1 VATAIVRKN
10 AAGRTAK
17 ILQLKVR
24 ERPSQGGRFTIML
37 DELENRVSADIA
49 ACLKSPQISL
59 LGEVLEEMVEAF
71 LSQLAEAEKGD
82 GDIALQITTPG
93 GDAELGRRMVLE
105 VEEARNRLG
114 NRRFLFLG
122 KTQVYSAGVTLM
134 SAFPCKDRYLTR
146 DTVLLI
152 HGRQLE
158 ETVEITGPIRASL
171 AKVQALQEQIKV
183 GLAHEE
189 ENFRRLIDDC
199 DISMDELCE
208 KALHNWY
215 LPADQALKRGLVAGL
230 I

>member
-1 VATAIVRKN
+1 
-10 AAGRTAK
+10 
-17 ILQLKVR
+17 
-24 ERPSQGGRFTIML
+24 M
-37 DELENRVSADIA
+37 
-49 ACLKSPQISL
+49 
-59 LGEVLEEMVEAF
+59 LEEMVEAF
-71 LSQLAEAEKGD
+71 LTQLAEAEKGD

-105 VEEARNRLG
+105 VEQARKRLG

-134 SAFPCKDRYLTR
+134 SAFPCSDRYLTR

-158 ETVEITGPIRASL
+158 ETIEISGPLRASL
-171 AKVQALQEQIKV
+171 PKVKALQEQIEV
-183 GLAHEE
+183 GLRHEE
-189 ENFRRLIDDC
+189 DNFRRLIDDC
-199 DISMDELCE
+199 DITMEELCE

-215 LPADQALKRGLVAGL
+215 LPAPEALKRGLVGGL

>member
-1 VATAIVRKN
+1 
-10 AAGRTAK
+10 
-17 ILQLKVR
+17 
-24 ERPSQGGRFTIML
+24 ML
-37 DELENRVSADIA
+37 DEVKRQASADVP

-59 LGEVLEEMVEAF
+59 LGEVLEEVVEAF
-71 LSQLAEAEKGD
+71 LTQLAEAEKGH

-105 VEEARNRLG
+105 VEEARKRLAD
-114 NRRFLFLG
+114 RRFLFLG

-158 ETVEITGPIRASL
+158 ETVEISGPMRASL
-171 AKVQALQEQIKV
+171 AQVQALEEQIKV
-183 GLAHEE
+183 GLHHEE
-189 ENFRRLIDDC
+189 ENFRRLIEGC
-199 DISMDELCE
+199 DISLDELCD

-215 LPADQALKRGLVAGL
+215 LPADEALKRGLVAGL

>member
-1 VATAIVRKN
+1 
-10 AAGRTAK
+10 
-17 ILQLKVR
+17 
-24 ERPSQGGRFTIML
+24 ML
-37 DELENRVSADIA
+37 DEMESRIAADVP
-49 ACLKSPQISL
+49 ACLKKPQISL

-71 LSQLAEAEKGD
+71 LTQLAEAEKGD

-105 VEEARNRLG
+105 VEEARKRLAS
-114 NRRFLFLG
+114 RRFLFLG

-158 ETVEITGPIRASL
+158 ETIEITGPMRGSL
-171 AKVQALQEQIKV
+171 AKVQALEEQIKV

-199 DISMDELCE
+199 DITMDELCE

-215 LPADQALKRGLVAGL
+215 LPADQALKRGLVGG
-230 I
+230 II